1 MRMRVDGVTFTYGSV
16 KALENVTLEVEGGRI
31 TCLLGPNGAG
41 KTTLLRVAA
50 SVLKPRKGVVYIDGK
65 DSRLYKPRELA
76 RLISLSEPHISRTLP
91 MRVVDFLLTARYPH
105 QEPLRY
111 FEREED
117 LRAVLEVSKELKI
130 DRLLERRL
138 DQLSSGE
145 LQRVVIAAAL
155 ARRPRVLLL
164 DEPSAF
170 LDVRYRMEALEVVR
184 SYTLAHGTTTMVALH
199 DLYLASL
206 YCDTSVLLSEGR
218 VVACGST
225 REVLSSP
232 IVEEVYGV
240 KIKTITIDGSLLFAL
255 PLPLGLESSTA
266 STSGESRK
274 VVSRSS

>member
-1 MRMRVDGVTFTYGSV
+1 MRIRVDSVTLTYGSV
-16 KALENVTLEVEGGRI
+16 KALEDVTLEVEEGRI

-41 KTTLLRVAA
+41 KTTLLRVVA
-50 SVLKPRKGVVYIDGK
+50 SVLKPKRGVVYIDGK
-65 DSRLYKPRELA
+65 DSRLYRPRELA
-76 RLISLSEPHISRTLP
+76 KLISLSEPHISRTLP

-117 LRAVLEVSKELKI
+117 LSVVLEVSRELKI
-130 DRLLERRL
+130 DHLLERRL

-145 LQRVVIAAAL
+145 LQRVVIATAL

-170 LDVRYRMEALEVVR
+170 LDIRYRVEALEVIR
-184 SYTLAHGTTTMVALH
+184 SYTLAHRTTTMVALH

-206 YCDTSVLLSEGR
+206 YCDTSVLLFEGR

-240 KIKTITIDGSLLFAL
+240 RIKTITIDGGLLFAL
-255 PLPLGLESSTA
+255 PLPLGLEGSTA
-266 STSGESRK
+266 ITSRGSGGA
-274 VVSRSS
+274 VSRSS